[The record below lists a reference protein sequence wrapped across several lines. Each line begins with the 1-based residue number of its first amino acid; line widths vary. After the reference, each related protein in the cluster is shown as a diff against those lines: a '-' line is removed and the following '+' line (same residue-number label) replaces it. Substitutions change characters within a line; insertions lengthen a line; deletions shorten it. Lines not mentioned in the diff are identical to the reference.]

1 MLSELKRSNLI
12 AKGTERKAMRV
23 NIGCG
28 STPTPGWLNFDNSL
42 SVRLARI
49 PMVALL
55 RGRGDGL
62 TSRFVAVAREE
73 GIQWA
78 DATKKIPLEANSVE
92 VIYSSHMVEHLDPEE
107 VRTFLKEAHRVLT
120 PRGILRIAV
129 PDVGKLVSNYLT
141 TGDADELVAQTFLAA
156 RKPKTLLEK
165 LKYLVVGSRHHHWMY
180 DGASLSRLLA
190 SMGFIDAKVLNAGTT
205 GILAPGDLD
214 LYERHEE
221 SIFVEALKP
230 ELT

>member
-1 MLSELKRSNLI
+1 
-12 AKGTERKAMRV
+12 MRV

-49 PMVALL
+49 PLVALL
-55 RGRGDGL
+55 MGRRNG
-62 TSRFVAVAREE
+62 SAPRFVTIAREQ

-78 DATKKIPLEANSVE
+78 DATKRIPLEANSVE

-107 VRTFLKEAHRVLT
+107 VRTFLKEAYRVLT
-120 PRGILRIAV
+120 SKGILRIAV

-141 TGDADELVAQTFLAA
+141 TGDADELVAQTLLAA

-165 LKYLVVGSRHHHWMY
+165 LRYLVVGSRHHHWMY
-180 DGASLSRLLA
+180 DGASLTRLLS
-190 SMGFIDAKVLNAGTT
+190 SMGFVDAKVLNAGKT

-230 ELT
+230 TLS